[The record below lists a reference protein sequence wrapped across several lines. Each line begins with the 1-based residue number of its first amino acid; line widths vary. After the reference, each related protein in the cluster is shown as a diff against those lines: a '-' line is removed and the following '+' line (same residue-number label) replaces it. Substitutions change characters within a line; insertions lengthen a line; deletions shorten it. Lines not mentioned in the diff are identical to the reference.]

1 MINLGNQIKTKT
13 WEWGAGNTESNPI
26 MKSFVGTKEF
36 VLDPQGN
43 GKSENFKQGNE
54 MNQFIL
60 LKAHSNSENERGIC
74 NTYI

>member
-13 WEWGAGNTESNPI
+13 WEWGAGNTESNRI

-43 GKSENFKQGNE
+43 GKSENFK
-54 MNQFIL
+54 
-60 LKAHSNSENERGIC
+60 
-74 NTYI
+74 